1 VKTFLVFEP
10 ADGSRDTASA
20 DRILFLREK
29 FRWLALFFAPLWLL
43 WHRLWVGF
51 LGWLV
56 AVIAIAVAAAAFG
69 LTPQAAA
76 PLLWL
81 PTLIVAFEG
90 TELLRRK
97 LLRRGY
103 REAGAIVG
111 RDLEDAERRFFA
123 TWSARPEPR
132 AELRA
137 SPSVEQSP
145 APPPASPRP
154 AANPQAPSA
163 NPVLGLFPQPS
174 VRR

>member
-1 VKTFLVFEP
+1 
-10 ADGSRDTASA
+10 
-20 DRILFLREK
+20 
-29 FRWLALFFAPLWLL
+29 
-43 WHRLWVGF
+43 
-51 LGWLV
+51 
-56 AVIAIAVAAAAFG
+56 
-69 LTPQAAA
+69 
-76 PLLWL
+76 L